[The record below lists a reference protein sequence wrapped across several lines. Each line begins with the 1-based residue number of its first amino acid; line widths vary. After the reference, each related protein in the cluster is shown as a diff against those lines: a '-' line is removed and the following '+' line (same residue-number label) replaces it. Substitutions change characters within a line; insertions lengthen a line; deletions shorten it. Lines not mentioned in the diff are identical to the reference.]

1 VREPVYHRVQIPVFD
16 LERDEPLHERHPLRV
31 AYVRRHRFP

>member
-1 VREPVYHRVQIPVFD
+1 VFD
-16 LERDEPLHERHPLRV
+16 LERDEPLHERDPFRV